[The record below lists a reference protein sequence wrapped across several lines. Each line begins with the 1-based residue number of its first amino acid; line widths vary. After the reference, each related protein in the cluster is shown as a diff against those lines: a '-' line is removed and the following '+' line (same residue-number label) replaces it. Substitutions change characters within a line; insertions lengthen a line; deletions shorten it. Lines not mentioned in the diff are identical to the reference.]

1 MTWTLVGQ
9 IAVLTLI
16 LLLAITVIQKNH
28 WDGKCDAVGRYRRS
42 KGE

>member
-9 IAVLTLI
+9 IAVLMLI
-16 LLLAITVIQKNH
+16 LLVAITVIQKNH
-28 WDGKCDAVGRYRRS
+28 WNGKVLLAWYRRS